1 MTEEIY
7 TVAAAL
13 AAPVEEEETLLRRF
27 CQAEEETLL
36 RREPALAQLCG
47 ETFVCAAGCLAAA
60 DLLDSRWSGEAEQ
73 FTVGDVSVKRG
84 AAGDAAGRLREQAER
99 MLAPYWGRE
108 SFAFLGVRG

>member
-13 AAPVEEEETLLRRF
+13 TAPEEDEETLLRMF
-27 CQAEEETLL
+27 CQAEEQVLL
-36 RREPALAQLCG
+36 RRGPDLPGQCR

-60 DLLDSRWSGEAEQ
+60 DLLDSRQSGGVEQ

-84 AAGDAAGRLREQAER
+84 EKGAADRLREQARR
-99 MLAPYWGRE
+99 MLAPYWGQE